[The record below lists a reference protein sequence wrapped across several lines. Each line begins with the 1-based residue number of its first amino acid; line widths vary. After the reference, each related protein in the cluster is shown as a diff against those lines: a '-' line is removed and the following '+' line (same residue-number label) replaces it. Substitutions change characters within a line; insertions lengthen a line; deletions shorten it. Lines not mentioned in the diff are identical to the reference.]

1 MTSPKNV
8 YKSFNHLKKYYYSN
22 IYCYYSI
29 HHMLSLVCFR
39 VAKNPIIFWLFNKK
53 YLKKC
58 VCIYISMSII
68 EKVFHYEEN
77 EITVIKC
84 RDEIWFRGKDIAKAL
99 GYEKTRNAILNHVN
113 DDDKSILEDLRRGPQ
128 IRAPFKNEQ
137 GGSIFI
143 NESGLYSLIFGSKL
157 ESAKVFKRWVTSE
170 VLPSI
175 RKTGRYDYFMN
186 HKYNNTLTFKIE
198 NETDLHVKVVSFLK
212 KRYPHSLFTV
222 TLGENQDTVHK
233 RIDSFKKGYIHGSPD
248 LIINNLHKHYT
259 GFAIEFKNPN
269 GKGILSYD
277 QSKMLRQYQN
287 NGFKT
292 LISND
297 YDQIIEQI
305 IEYFRDVRIKC
316 SYCPRRFI
324 SPQSLRNHIKFFHKM

>member
-1 MTSPKNV
+1 M
-8 YKSFNHLKKYYYSN
+8 
-22 IYCYYSI
+22 
-29 HHMLSLVCFR
+29 
-39 VAKNPIIFWLFNKK
+39 
-53 YLKKC
+53 
-58 VCIYISMSII
+58 CIYISMSII
-68 EKVFHYEEN
+68 EKVFKYEEN

-99 GYEKTRNAILNHVN
+99 GYEKTRNAILKHVN

-175 RKTGRYDYFMN
+175 RKTGRYN
-186 HKYNNTLTFKIE
+186 HKYSNMLTFKIE

-212 KRYPHSLFTV
+212 KRYLHSLFTV

-233 RIDSFKKGYIHGSPD
+233 RIDSFKKGYFRGSLD

-259 GFAIEFKNPN
+259 GFCIEFKNPKGN
-269 GKGILSYD
+269 GVLSPD
-277 QSKMLRQYQN
+277 QSMILLQYQN

-292 LISND
+292 LVSND
-297 YDQIIEQI
+297 YDHIIEQI
-305 IEYFRDVRIKC
+305 IEYFRNVRLLC
-316 SYCPRRFI
+316 SYCPRRFV
-324 SPQSLRNHIKFFHKM
+324 SPQSLSNHIKIFHKM

>member
-1 MTSPKNV
+1 
-8 YKSFNHLKKYYYSN
+8 
-22 IYCYYSI
+22 
-29 HHMLSLVCFR
+29 
-39 VAKNPIIFWLFNKK
+39 
-53 YLKKC
+53 
-58 VCIYISMSII
+58 MSII

-84 RDEIWFRGKDIAKAL
+84 RDDIWFRGKDIAKAL
-99 GYEKTRNAILNHVN
+99 GYSIPRKAIREHV
-113 DDDKSILEDLRRGPQ
+113 DPEDRLSLECLTKGGLKRIPL
-128 IRAPFKNEQ
+128 KNEQ
-137 GGSIFI
+137 KSAIFV
-143 NESGLYSLIFGSKL
+143 NESGLYSLILQSNL
-157 ESAKVFKRWVTSE
+157 ESAKELKRWVTKD

-175 RKTGRYDYFMN
+175 RKTGRYDYCMN

-233 RIDSFKKGYIHGSPD
+233 RIDSFKKGYLRGSPD

-259 GFAIEFKNPN
+259 GFCIEFKNPKGN
-269 GKGILSYD
+269 GVLSPD
-277 QSKMLRQYQN
+277 QSMILLQYQN
-287 NGFKT
+287 NGFKI
-292 LISND
+292 LVSND

-316 SYCPRRFI
+316 SYCPRKFI
-324 SPQSLRNHIKFFHKM
+324 RPQSLRNHIEFFHKM

>member
-1 MTSPKNV
+1 M
-8 YKSFNHLKKYYYSN
+8 
-22 IYCYYSI
+22 
-29 HHMLSLVCFR
+29 
-39 VAKNPIIFWLFNKK
+39 
-53 YLKKC
+53 
-58 VCIYISMSII
+58 CIYISMSII
-68 EKVFHYEEN
+68 EKVFKYEVTELP
-77 EITVIKC
+77 VIKYE
-84 RDEIWFRGKDIAKAL
+84 DEIWFKAVVVATIL
-99 GYEKTRNAILNHVN
+99 KYTNHRKAIRDHVDPEDKRKLSELMSKSKRNESFRL
-113 DDDKSILEDLRRGPQ
+113 KG
-128 IRAPFKNEQ
+128 NE
-137 GGSIFI
+137 GNSLYLS
-143 NESGLYSLIFGSKL
+143 ESGLYSLILRSKL
-157 ESAKVFKRWVTSE
+157 ESAKEFKRWVTSQ

-175 RKTGRYDYFMN
+175 RKTGRYDYCMN

-233 RIDSFKKGYIHGSPD
+233 RIDSFKKGYLRGSPD

-259 GFAIEFKNPN
+259 GFCIEFKSPKGN
-269 GKGILSYD
+269 GILSPD
-277 QSKMLRQYQN
+277 QSMMLRQYQN

-324 SPQSLRNHIKFFHKM
+324 SPQSLRNHIELFHKM